1 MRVAIT
7 GGTGFIGRHLAA
19 ALTAAGHDVVLVA
32 RGRDRRDAAVREMP
46 RVSFAPVD
54 VADEPALR
62 DVFAGCGAVAHCAG
76 INRERGEQT
85 YERVHVQGTRA
96 VVDAAR
102 AAGVRRLALV
112 SFLRARPNC
121 DSGYHESKWAA
132 EEIVRGSGLEF
143 TVLKEGITYGLG
155 DHMLDHLS
163 RTVRLLPLFA
173 TVGVHERP
181 LRPVAVADTAAI
193 LRAALV
199 DGRLANQT
207 VAVTGPEAIPLS
219 EVVHRVAH
227 ALGRH
232 VVIVPAP
239 VLAHYALAWTLERAF
254 RTPLVSRA
262 QVRMLAEGISE
273 PLPPCD
279 PLPDDLAPR
288 IRLTAEVIRAGVA
301 Q

>member
-46 RVSFAPVD
+46 RVSFAAVD

-62 DVFAGCGAVAHCAG
+62 DAFAGCSAVAHCAG

-102 AAGVRRLALV
+102 VAGVRRLALV

-121 DSGYHESKWAA
+121 DSAYHESKWAA

-173 TVGVHERP
+173 TVGLRERP
-181 LRPVAVADTAAI
+181 LRPVAVPDTAAI

-207 VAVTGPEAIPLS
+207 VAVMGPESIPLS
-219 EVVHRVAH
+219 EVVRRVAH
-227 ALGRH
+227 AMGRH
-232 VVIVPAP
+232 VVILPAP

-254 RTPLVSRA
+254 GTPLVSRA

-288 IRLTAEVIRAGVA
+288 TRLTSEAIRAGVA

>member
-62 DVFAGCGAVAHCAG
+62 DAFAGCSAVAHCAG

-121 DSGYHESKWAA
+121 DSAYHESKWAA

-173 TVGVHERP
+173 TVGVRERP

-219 EVVHRVAH
+219 EVVRRVAH

-239 VLAHYALAWTLERAF
+239 VLAHYALAWTLEHTF
-254 RTPLVSRA
+254 GTPLVSLA

-273 PLPPCD
+273 PLPRCD
-279 PLPDDLAPR
+279 SLPVDLAPR
-288 IRLTAEVIRAGVA
+288 TRLTPEAIRAGVA